1 MTLTKYFVEE
11 EKQALFRQIS
21 LFSQK
26 NLSILTTNLP
36 NWIISRPDRSDGGTV
51 KIFPQN
57 RPDEDQCDNQS
68 MNAQKIRVLAKMLFF
83 YPKSTRNI
91 HRALSIQCLPSSV
104 MYLSPWPLE
113 ASQYSFSCNESLI
126 EELGTDVFKFLPV
139 ENILCSFSPRPSM
152 TFFSDPSMILFL
164 SSLAFCATSSCCFRQ
179 SWHAWYHCCSNC
191 PFPGLIDK

>member
-1 MTLTKYFVEE
+1 MVGLSKYFLKIGQMKINVI
-11 EKQALFRQIS
+11 IS
-21 LFSQK
+21 LWMHTKFFDCYQK
-26 NLSILTTNLP
+26 YYS
-36 NWIISRPDRSDGGTV
+36 S
-51 KIFPQN
+51 
-57 RPDEDQCDNQS
+57 
-68 MNAQKIRVLAKMLFF
+68 

-91 HRALSIQCLPSSV
+91 HKALSIQCLPSSV

-126 EELGTDVFKFLPV
+126 VELRTDVLSFLPV
-139 ENILCSFSPRPSM
+139 ENILYSFSPRPSM

-179 SWHAWYHCCSNC
+179 SWHALYHCCSNC